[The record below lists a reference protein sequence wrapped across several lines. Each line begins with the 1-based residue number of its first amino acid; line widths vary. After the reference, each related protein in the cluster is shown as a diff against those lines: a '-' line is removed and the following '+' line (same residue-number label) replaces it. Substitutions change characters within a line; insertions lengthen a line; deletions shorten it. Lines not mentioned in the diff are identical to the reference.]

1 MILNQEFHNLKT
13 PGNKT
18 TLYVEFTYRKVA
30 MKHERLKYVV
40 LNAETVT
47 FIMTVPDQS
56 LFTKK
61 CQAIIILK

>member
-1 MILNQEFHNLKT
+1 
-13 PGNKT
+13 
-18 TLYVEFTYRKVA
+18 
-30 MKHERLKYVV
+30 MKHEQLKNVE

-61 CQAIIILK
+61 YQANIILKEYMHNR